1 MFLTKFSAKE
11 KGFVKRMS
19 VSCFVINCTNRFT
32 NASGNKFFSSTKV
45 QEFLCFVGVFDADCE
60 AILLAW
66 VTGQQNDDL
75 LLSSRM

>member
-11 KGFVKRMS
+11 KGFVKIKS
-19 VSCFVINCTNRFT
+19 VSCFIINCTNRFT